1 MKLIDIA
8 IKDLRQSF
16 RNAMFLVFGLGLP
29 LLTGALFYFAFG
41 GMTGGDGGF
50 ELATIEVRIVNQDH
64 GQAGFSAG
72 QVLAEA
78 LQTAVPDLIRATF
91 TTDPSAARD
100 AVDRQ
105 EAAVAVIIPNGFTAS
120 IFEPDGRAAIE
131 LYQDPTLT
139 IGPGIVKGIT
149 SQVLEGFAGSKI
161 AALTAADQLAA
172 YGIALG
178 PASIQRLGAEYGAW
192 VAEVAGTPPGSSGG
206 LFTLRS
212 PADSSQDE
220 DSEIAQI
227 LGLIVTG
234 MMVFYVFFT
243 GAASAQSIL
252 REEEAGTLP
261 RLFTT
266 PTPQSTVLGGKLLS
280 VFLLLVVQV
289 VMLLTVS
296 RLLFGVRWGAPLPV
310 ALAILGLVILASSF
324 GIFVTSWLK
333 DTRQGGIVFGG
344 VYTVLGMVGMLP
356 VFASGVPGTS
366 GVMERASL
374 IVPQGWGIRVW
385 RLLLEGSGLFGI
397 LPTIAVM
404 VGAGALFFA
413 LGVIKFNRRYA

>member
-1 MKLIDIA
+1 
-8 IKDLRQSF
+8 
-16 RNAMFLVFGLGLP
+16 
-29 LLTGALFYFAFG
+29 
-41 GMTGGDGGF
+41 
-50 ELATIEVRIVNQDH
+50 
-64 GQAGFSAG
+64 
-72 QVLAEA
+72 
-78 LQTAVPDLIRATF
+78 
-91 TTDPSAARD
+91 
-100 AVDRQ
+100 
-105 EAAVAVIIPNGFTAS
+105 
-120 IFEPDGRAAIE
+120 
-131 LYQDPTLT
+131 
-139 IGPGIVKGIT
+139 
-149 SQVLEGFAGSKI
+149 
-161 AALTAADQLAA
+161 
-172 YGIALG
+172 
-178 PASIQRLGAEYGAW
+178 
-192 VAEVAGTPPGSSGG
+192 
-206 LFTLRS
+206 
-212 PADSSQDE
+212 
-220 DSEIAQI
+220 
-227 LGLIVTG
+227 LIVTG